1 MYRLVCATENCNE
14 NYVVECARRLYKRV
28 KDHKGCNHL
37 SHLVKHAG
45 ETGHLPVATVLLK

>member
-14 NYVVECARRLYKRV
+14 DYVVECARRLYKRV
-28 KDHKGCNHL
+28 KDHNGCNHL